1 MRRGTEQREVDI
13 YIFMYRAPGAHHR
26 GRPSF
31 YIFYYYSSPPS
42 QHISTV
48 RIRPSSLYTT
58 LNMMQYIYSQ
68 GIYSDCSFKCSRVT
82 VGILG
87 YRADPA
93 NQCRSQN
100 RAVSGKLLLLEPLLN
115 DIKIDPEREGGGQ

>member
-1 MRRGTEQREVDI
+1 
-13 YIFMYRAPGAHHR
+13 
-26 GRPSF
+26 
-31 YIFYYYSSPPS
+31 
-42 QHISTV
+42 V
-48 RIRPSSLYTT
+48 RIIVVVRHSIFSIIIPLRLHNTFLPSESDQVAYTT